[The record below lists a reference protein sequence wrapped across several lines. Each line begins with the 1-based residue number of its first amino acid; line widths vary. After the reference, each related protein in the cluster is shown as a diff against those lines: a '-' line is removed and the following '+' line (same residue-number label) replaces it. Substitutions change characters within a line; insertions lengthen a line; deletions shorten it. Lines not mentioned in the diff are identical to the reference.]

1 MKTLEQQLAS
11 YAAYHLDPRNIVT
24 HMIGIPMI
32 VLAAA
37 VLLSRP
43 ALGGAVTPAMAV
55 GVVLA
60 IYYLRLDA
68 RFGLLMAALLG
79 LCVWAGWVLATQGT
93 EVWLAAGLGV
103 FAAGWVI
110 QFVGHYFEGRKPAF
124 LDDVMGLAIGPL
136 FVVAEVC
143 FLAGWRGDVRRAVEA
158 RVGER
163 AALMM

>member
-1 MKTLEQQLAS
+1 
-11 YAAYHLDPRNIVT
+11 
-24 HMIGIPMI
+24 
-32 VLAAA
+32 
-37 VLLSRP
+37 
-43 ALGGAVTPAMAV
+43 
-55 GVVLA
+55 
-60 IYYLRLDA
+60 
-68 RFGLLMAALLG
+68 
-79 LCVWAGWVLATQGT
+79 
-93 EVWLAAGLGV
+93 
-103 FAAGWVI
+103 VI